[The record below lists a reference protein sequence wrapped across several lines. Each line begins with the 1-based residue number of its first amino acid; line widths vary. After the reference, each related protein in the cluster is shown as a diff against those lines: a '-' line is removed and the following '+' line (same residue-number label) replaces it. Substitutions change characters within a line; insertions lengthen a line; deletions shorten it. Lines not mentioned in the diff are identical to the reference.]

1 MHSAQ
6 HDVMGAT
13 VTQHDVMGATV
24 TQHDVMGAAAA
35 VETLEGIRYL

>member
-13 VTQHDVMGATV
+13 VTQHDVMAATV